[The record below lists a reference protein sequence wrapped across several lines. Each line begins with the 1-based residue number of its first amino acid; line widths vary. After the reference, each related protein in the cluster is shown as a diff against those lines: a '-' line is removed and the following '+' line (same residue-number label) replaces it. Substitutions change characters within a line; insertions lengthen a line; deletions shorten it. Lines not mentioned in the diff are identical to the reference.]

1 MTTTAKAQR
10 IRTILEAGH
19 TLFSQNGYQNTAM
32 SDIARA
38 TGMARTTLYDYF
50 GSKQEILFALLD
62 EVISRRI
69 LPDENACPVE
79 QLTQIATGSLER
91 LQKHEALYRI
101 LFQELPALDAQVRE
115 QVLRWQSLTLD
126 EAKGAIHTGLA
137 DGVFS
142 QALQEEDILFA
153 FTALLA
159 GKMNGLLYNP
169 KAYDAREEAGHV
181 MQLFLHGTMKREVTP

>member
-1 MTTTAKAQR
+1 MTKSFKTQR
-10 IRTILEAGH
+10 SQDILEAGH
-19 TLFSQNGYQNTAM
+19 NLFAQNGYQNTAM

-69 LPDENACPVE
+69 LPDGTASPVE

-91 LQKHEALYRI
+91 LQNHESLYRI
-101 LFQELPALDAQVRE
+101 LFQELPALDTQVRD

-126 EAKGAIHTGLA
+126 EARGAIRAGLT

-142 QALQEEDILFA
+142 QVLQEDDILFA
-153 FTALLA
+153 FTALLS

-169 KAYDAREEAGHV
+169 KTYDAQEEADLV
-181 MQLFLHGTMKREVTP
+181 IRLFLHGTMKREDKP